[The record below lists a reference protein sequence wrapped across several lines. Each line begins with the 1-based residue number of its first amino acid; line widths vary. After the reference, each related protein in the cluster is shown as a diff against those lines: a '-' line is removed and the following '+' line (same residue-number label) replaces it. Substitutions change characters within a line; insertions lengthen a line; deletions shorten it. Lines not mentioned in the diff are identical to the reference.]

1 MSFLEVFIK
10 VFGHAAMICFL
21 STCALAFYL
30 STQGRKYKPIHY
42 ISYKKNAF
50 HKDFEF
56 VCEFCGGVVSSKD
69 ERCPTCAGDFG
80 KNKEY
85 QSKKR
90 TMHQKYLKYLKDQEK
105 AIEKEKEYISNTM
118 KQLQRSKLIRHKYL
132 NFEIGE
138 PPIYRPASDYEFI
151 CEYCGNNLR
160 GKSTDEKRCTNCG
173 ASYAANW
180 ELLACE
186 EEDRL
191 EKRQYD
197 QYMGLKDLEREQN
210 LRNERR
216 DAMIEEKYKTPIQF
230 MEKNARTLAAAL
242 APSLRLLS
250 AVITLLIMKFS

>member
-1 MSFLEVFIK
+1 MSFGIAFVWF
-10 VFGHAAMICFL
+10 FGHAAMFL
-21 STCALAFYL
+21 LLLLFAFAFYL
-30 STQGRKYKPIHY
+30 STQGRKYKPVSY

-85 QSKKR
+85 LSKKR
-90 TMHQKYLKYLKDQEK
+90 VMHQKYLKYLKDQEE
-105 AIEKEKEYISNTM
+105 AIEKEMEYISNTM
-118 KQLQRSKLIRHKYL
+118 KQLQKSKLIWHKYH
-132 NFEIGE
+132 NFDIGE
-138 PPIYRPASDYEFI
+138 PPIYRPASDYEFT
-151 CEYCGNNLR
+151 CEYCGNKLR
-160 GKSTDEKRCTNCG
+160 GKSTDEEGCTNCG

-191 EKRQYD
+191 EKRHYD
-197 QYMGLKDLEREQN
+197 QYMELKDLEWEQN

-216 DAMIEEKYKTPIQF
+216 DAMVEEKYGTPIRF
-230 MEKNARTLAAAL
+230 MEKNARSLAGATILGL
-242 APSLRLLS
+242 ALLS
-250 AVITLLIMKFS
+250 AGIALLIT